1 MSLIIIISTR
11 NMIGLYPL
19 LRNNIEPGLLCDF
32 LLELGACSVSLVDA
46 DAGTNEEEPIFSDLQ
61 YYDDDPLYQVNTGGG
76 AWHNHDGQRPYWN
89 HCQIVAQF
97 PPTVYAG
104 WTTRIWPLLHDQ
116 WEGLQVTDNGA
127 VPRRDWVSFV
137 QQNWHPLVVAD
148 TFLLTFPWHNDTD
161 LLPYLVLEPVKTSGI
176 ALSPSSSSS
185 TSSSSTSPSPSMP
198 LPLIRLQLQGGV
210 AFGTGEHATTQLCLE
225 WVRDNLRARTTTRKV
240 DENDDNTTDTT
251 EPPRSTTTNTT
262 TITMLDYGTGS
273 GILGIAACLYGR
285 AHGLNVTA
293 TGVDIDADACRI
305 ANANAAMNDV
315 STTMMQSYLPPL
327 HAAVDDES
335 RSLLLRALQ
344 SQQQQQPPYQ
354 TTAISGNDDMD
365 DNENNDVAQELIWRR
380 RGGDEQHHQQQ
391 PPEQFDLVVAN
402 ILAGPLIALAPIL
415 ARFCRGSIG
424 LSGILPHQGSAVAEA
439 YRNAGFT
446 NVVVAKELNGW
457 VLVTGDKNPWPPQS

>member
-1 MSLIIIISTR
+1 
-11 NMIGLYPL
+11 
-19 LRNNIEPGLLCDF
+19 LCDF

-61 YYDDDPLYQVNTGGG
+61 YDPLYSDTVNTGGG

-104 WTTRIWPLLHDQ
+104 WTTRIWPLLFEQ
-116 WEGLQVTDNGA
+116 WEGLQVIDNGA

-161 LLPYLVLEPVKTSGI
+161 LLPYLVREPANTSGI
-176 ALSPSSSSS
+176 ASTSSPLSPS
-185 TSSSSTSPSPSMP
+185 
-198 LPLIRLQLQGGV
+198 PLIRLQLQGGV

-225 WVRDNLRARTTTRKV
+225 WVRDNLRARTTTTRK
-240 DENDDNTTDTT
+240 NDADTTDTT
-251 EPPRSTTTNTT
+251 DSPRSTTNTT
-262 TITMLDYGTGS
+262 TITILDYGTGS

-285 AHGLNVTA
+285 THGWTVTA

-344 SQQQQQPPYQ
+344 SQQQQQPYQ

-365 DNENNDVAQELIWRR
+365 DNENNDVALELIWRR
-380 RGGDEQHHQQQ
+380 RGGGDEQRQQQQQ

-424 LSGILPHQGSAVAEA
+424 LSGILPHQGLTVAEA

-446 NVVVAKELNGW
+446 NVIVAKELNGW
-457 VLVTGDKNPWPPQS
+457 VLVTGDKNPRPLQS